1 MVKFNELSEST
12 LKPKKKLNFFHI
24 INKDKGSMGTVVN
37 QTLLASL
44 EIMLTVPSKPEIDD
58 IFLVVNR
65 HDRELI

>member
-1 MVKFNELSEST
+1 
-12 LKPKKKLNFFHI
+12 
-24 INKDKGSMGTVVN
+24 MGTVVN

-44 EIMLTVPSKPEIDD
+44 EIMLTVPLKPEIDD